1 MKTIIKK
8 IKVIKLLNI
17 KINALQ
23 VMVEEIHY
31 YKVINVTAKCLS
43 YPYFLPF
50 FISLPAAVIAQGVV
64 IGLLFVAVVSVTV
77 HLYRQQPS
85 LYVTVNQ
92 LIYPKINIYMFQCLW
107 LG

>member
-43 YPYFLPF
+43 VFFAVFYFFTSCSDSTGRGDWFTLCGFSFRYGPLVSTST
-50 FISLPAAVIAQGVV
+50 ITVRHSKSTD
-64 IGLLFVAVVSVTV
+64 LFK
-77 HLYRQQPS
+77 
-85 LYVTVNQ
+85 N
-92 LIYPKINIYMFQCLW
+92 
-107 LG
+107 

>member
-43 YPYFLPF
+43 VFLSF
-50 FISLPAAVIAQGVV
+50 FISFPAAVIAQGVV
-64 IGLLFVAVVSVTV
+64 IGLLFVALVSVTV

-85 LYVTVNQ
+85 LCVTVNQ
-92 LIYPKINIYMFQCLW
+92 LIYLKINIYMFQCPW
-107 LG
+107 L